1 MLSNEIKN
9 KLFEQN
15 RIMLF
20 IIYDFYKD
28 KEDLYKKMIEKNV
41 IVDVLYFY
49 NKHYV
54 ENEPILEKE
63 LLKLTYNIN
72 HSLYYLKKDFSHQ
85 KHYRKSFF
93 NDENKNK
100 ILEYYIFVNNEI
112 ESKIKIFDY
121 ESDNEYEKVNKI
133 FINEN
138 NYFGL
143 FNFINKDN
151 YNQFFIRLFESSHHN
166 NFSFDVKNI
175 ASFFEVLL
183 KRDVDFNFIFDDIIN
198 GSFKKHED
206 FILNESFYKDNPNF
220 LKIFYYYVLYEKS
233 YENEA
238 IINEKDF
245 EKIINFININ
255 LKNEEETTIYKA
267 CSLNIVNCLLREKLT
282 NYDILPS
289 NNFEANIKNYYKNFL
304 CKNDNKLNSNLNS
317 FLLLDFIAYNNFY
330 HENNCHEYHKNFFPF
345 FYDEK
350 MLDLGFDFSIY
361 KFENEININH
371 LINMSKM
378 FIEHKNEI
386 MELIFIYS
394 FSNHSFKYLNKDELI
409 SEIENNSSF
418 KSEFDNF
425 LIDNNDKLK
434 DVYYKVNMFELN
446 LDLDNFLN
454 AYNKF
459 HHIDKSDYKTG
470 ILEFHKTNFYNDI
483 FNKVDDNFK
492 DYFQDFSI
500 FIASRI
506 SVFDL
511 NQLEIFFQKIFQNL
525 HYNIL
530 SIKNDKIQQEL
541 VKLNYSENFV
551 KNYATFINIEEYN
564 KKIKNHI
571 NTYQLKNEKINKT
584 NDMYDL
590 ISNVNDIFINKKT
603 RKILI

>member
-151 YNQFFIRLFESSHHN
+151 YNQFFIRLLESSHHN

-220 LKIFYYYVLYEKS
+220 LKIFYYYVLCQPPTPKGASLPNRMVLLGLY
-233 YENEA
+233 
-238 IINEKDF
+238 
-245 EKIINFININ
+245 
-255 LKNEEETTIYKA
+255 LT
-267 CSLNIVNCLLREKLT
+267 CS
-282 NYDILPS
+282 
-289 NNFEANIKNYYKNFL
+289 
-304 CKNDNKLNSNLNS
+304 
-317 FLLLDFIAYNNFY
+317 
-330 HENNCHEYHKNFFPF
+330 
-345 FYDEK
+345 
-350 MLDLGFDFSIY
+350 
-361 KFENEININH
+361 
-371 LINMSKM
+371 
-378 FIEHKNEI
+378 
-386 MELIFIYS
+386 
-394 FSNHSFKYLNKDELI
+394 
-409 SEIENNSSF
+409 
-418 KSEFDNF
+418 
-425 LIDNNDKLK
+425 
-434 DVYYKVNMFELN
+434 
-446 LDLDNFLN
+446 
-454 AYNKF
+454 
-459 HHIDKSDYKTG
+459 
-470 ILEFHKTNFYNDI
+470 
-483 FNKVDDNFK
+483 
-492 DYFQDFSI
+492 
-500 FIASRI
+500 
-506 SVFDL
+506 
-511 NQLEIFFQKIFQNL
+511 
-525 HYNIL
+525 
-530 SIKNDKIQQEL
+530 
-541 VKLNYSENFV
+541 
-551 KNYATFINIEEYN
+551 
-564 KKIKNHI
+564 
-571 NTYQLKNEKINKT
+571 
-584 NDMYDL
+584 
-590 ISNVNDIFINKKT
+590 
-603 RKILI
+603 